1 MSGISLLDV
10 AFCVVHDYPGGAM
23 SLAPR
28 MMKGGSTLAQ
38 EVSRRN
44 GAKLGLEDAE
54 RITLLTGDLR
64 ILQAMANNAGQM
76 LLPLPDASPASDDA
90 VLRAIANAVAEFGA
104 LVQEV
109 GSGVADG
116 KVTANELKRIDAQA
130 AALMSALHSLRELL
144 GRMHAEDRA
153 LHGG

>member
-1 MSGISLLDV
+1 MTGISLLDV

-28 MMKGGSTLAQ
+28 MMKAGSTLAQ
-38 EVSRRN
+38 ELSNRN
-44 GAKLGLEDAE
+44 GAKLGLLDAE

-76 LLPLPDASPASDDA
+76 LLPIPDANPAADDA
-90 VLRAIANAVAEFGA
+90 VLRAIADAVAQFGA

-109 GSGVADG
+109 GTDVADG

-130 AALMSALHSLRELL
+130 ASLMSALHSLRDLL
-144 GRMHAEDRA
+144 GRMHAEGRA
-153 LHGG
+153 A